1 MFNDFMTPEILTTYA
16 GLTGALII
24 IVQFTKSM
32 VKRQFGDS
40 SVRLYSFIIAL
51 ILTSIFASHGFSFQ
65 GIMLTVINAAMITIG
80 SMGGYEML
88 ADPLAQ
94 STKVR

>member
-32 VKRQFGDS
+32 VKRKFGDS

-51 ILTSIFASHGFSFQ
+51 LLTFIFAGHGFSFQ
-65 GIMLTVINAAMITIG
+65 GILLTIINAAMITIG

-94 STKVR
+94 GKRR

>member
-24 IVQFTKSM
+24 IIQFTKSI
-32 VKRQFGDS
+32 VKRKFGDS

-51 ILTSIFASHGFSFQ
+51 LLTSIFASHGWGFK
-65 GIMLTVINAAMITIG
+65 GIMLTIINAVMITIG
-80 SMGGYEML
+80 STGGYEML

-94 STKVR
+94 KTRR

>member
-32 VKRQFGDS
+32 VKRKFGDS

-51 ILTSIFASHGFSFQ
+51 LLTFIFASHGFSFQ
-65 GIMLTVINAAMITIG
+65 GIMLTIINAAMITIG

-94 STKVR
+94 KIKR

>member
-65 GIMLTVINAAMITIG
+65 GIMLTIINAVMITIG

-88 ADPLAQ
+88 ADPLAK
-94 STKVR
+94 SNRR